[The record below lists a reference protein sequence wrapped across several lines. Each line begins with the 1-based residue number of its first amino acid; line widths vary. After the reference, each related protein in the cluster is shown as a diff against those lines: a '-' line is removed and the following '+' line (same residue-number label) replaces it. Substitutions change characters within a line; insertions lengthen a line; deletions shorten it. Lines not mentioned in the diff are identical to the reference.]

1 MLPDVESVW
10 PVIVGRDLDR
20 QSHSIANILDKLVSG
35 SPITLSDL
43 VRENELGVSVDA
55 TPKPIVPALCL
66 VVFRKP
72 TRMTADI
79 LPLLIHFN
87 TTAWEGRGNSRLCN
101 LQTLRPSHRLGDES
115 RFCRL

>member
-87 TTAWEGRGNSRLCN
+87 TTHAMNRVFADFEHATARANGCAFAERR
-101 LQTLRPSHRLGDES
+101 QK
-115 RFCRL
+115 